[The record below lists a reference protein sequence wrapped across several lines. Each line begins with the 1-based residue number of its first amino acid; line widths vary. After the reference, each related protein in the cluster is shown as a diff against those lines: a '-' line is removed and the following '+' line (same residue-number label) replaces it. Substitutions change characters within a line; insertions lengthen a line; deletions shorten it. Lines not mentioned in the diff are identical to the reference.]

1 LSFLQ
6 GFVSGAFGGLEKT
19 LDLKQKVREAEAAE
33 KVRGLFEETAQ
44 YGGLDKVPE
53 DWFGRMAS
61 AVSETGDFK
70 SALAISELGKKQK
83 AAKLREDAYSAW
95 SLLSTGDVETAIPI
109 INRTLSSMG
118 VNAPIQGAAVSQTGQ
133 GVDLVTG
140 NGGRVS
146 LDAISQTL
154 ERLMLS
160 PEEAIKMMFERR
172 KTDAYVGAQEA
183 SAFRDRA
190 AAQSTLT
197 QLPWLVGKLKS
208 DIAENQASASASN
221 ALAEARR
228 LEMQQSAQLFPF
240 RMQETAAGAAEKEL
254 DAKYKE
260 QTFGARVDQ
269 QEAETLQKQIEAAR
283 AANPG
288 LDVDK
293 INKRFNDVVGVI
305 DNIISDPNAS
315 YPSTDSQTS
324 LVKQYYR
331 LLRPGLLT
339 TAGALVVGTGGE
351 VVAPTTAIN
360 ILQLAENFIREIKEE
375 NPGSLKNDP
384 EKAAKIAAQFF
395 TDLNRKVFKEEMPDG
410 TVKEYFIYHDNTDG
424 KDYKVFVPSLPGIGG
439 AGQ

>member
-1 LSFLQ
+1 
-6 GFVSGAFGGLEKT
+6 
-19 LDLKQKVREAEAAE
+19 
-33 KVRGLFEETAQ
+33 
-44 YGGLDKVPE
+44 
-53 DWFGRMAS
+53 
-61 AVSETGDFK
+61 
-70 SALAISELGKKQK
+70 
-83 AAKLREDAYSAW
+83 
-95 SLLSTGDVETAIPI
+95 VETAIPI

-133 GVDLVTG
+133 GVDFVTG

-160 PEEAIKMMFERR
+160 PEEAIKMMFERW
-172 KTDAYVGAQEA
+172 KTGAYVDAQEA
-183 SAFRDRA
+183 SALRDRA

-208 DIAENQASASASN
+208 EIAENQASAGASN

-228 LEMQQSAQLFPF
+228 LEMQQNEQLFPIKV
-240 RMQETAAGAAEKEL
+240 RDATAEAAGKEL

-293 INKRFNDVVGVI
+293 INKRFNDVAGVI

-315 YPSTDSQTS
+315 YPSTDSQTG

-339 TAGALVVGTGGE
+339 TAGALVVKAGGE
-351 VVAPTTAIN
+351 VAAPTAAIN
-360 ILQLAENFIREIKEE
+360 ILQLAEDFIKEIMEE
-375 NPGSLKNDP
+375 NSASLNNNPD
-384 EKAAKIAAQFF
+384 KAAKIAAQFF
-395 TDLNRKVFKEEMPDG
+395 ADLNRKVFKEKMPDG

-424 KDYKVFVPSLPGIGG
+424 KDYKVFVPSLPDVGG